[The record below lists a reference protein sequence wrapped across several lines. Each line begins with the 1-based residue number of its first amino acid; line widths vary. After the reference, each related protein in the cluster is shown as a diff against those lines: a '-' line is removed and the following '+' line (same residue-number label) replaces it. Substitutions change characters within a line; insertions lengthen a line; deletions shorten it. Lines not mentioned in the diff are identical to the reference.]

1 MGGESLLMVSLN
13 ICFVFGVKEMGL
25 LDLTFLFQGLFFG
38 VSGVVVKPV
47 EGKQHVGEE
56 IHSFLPLLP
65 ASYVILKSPG
75 PRAQVRHR

>member
-25 LDLTFLFQGLFFG
+25 FDLTFLFQGLFFG

-47 EGKQHVGEE
+47 EGKQHVCV
-56 IHSFLPLLP
+56 S
-65 ASYVILKSPG
+65 
-75 PRAQVRHR
+75 